1 VRLPGRQRKHTR
13 KPPWWPNRAHPAT
26 TERDRTSARKPAL
39 PLCVDSPTR
48 LLKKQRYETRDTK
61 SVWIRWGDVMRTTN
75 RLTLIGHVTSIK
87 PFQKATKVTVTTNR
101 SWTSNGEHQERAS
114 YVPVTLLDAH
124 EAKWAAEN
132 VGVGDLVHVE
142 ARVEEGSYGQD
153 QDKTYTINIV
163 SEAFNLLKRKGEVRS
178 ENP

>member
-1 VRLPGRQRKHTR
+1 MKLEMPHRFQFVQG
-13 KPPWWPNRAHPAT
+13 
-26 TERDRTSARKPAL
+26 SA
-39 PLCVDSPTR
+39 
-48 LLKKQRYETRDTK
+48 
-61 SVWIRWGDVMRTTN
+61 MRTTN
-75 RLTLIGHVTSIK
+75 RLTLIGHVASIK

-101 SWTSNGEHQERAS
+101 SWTWNGERQERAS

-124 EAKWAAEN
+124 EAEWAAEN

-163 SEAFNLLKRKGEVRS
+163 SEAFNLLKRKGEVRR